1 MEANALALVFPI
13 AALCLVLERFAP
25 GRDLPDSRGWHA
37 RAALLNTTQY
47 AIVLVGGVTWSVWLQ
62 APSLYHLAGTMPAL
76 AQGFLCWFVGT
87 HLTWWDRVF
96 GTFREAGASSPRCG
110 YRGSREQ
117 LLGRMLAF
125 RDVNAKPTVSDR

>member
-37 RAALLNTTQY
+37 RAALL
-47 AIVLVGGVTWSVWLQ
+47 
-62 APSLYHLAGTMPAL
+62 
-76 AQGFLCWFVGT
+76 
-87 HLTWWDRVF
+87 
-96 GTFREAGASSPRCG
+96 PRCG